1 MREFITSTTIK
12 NQIAIITLDSFAAL
26 SALSHALIDE
36 LSNVIKAF
44 DEDSNILCT
53 IITGYGDKAFCAG
66 ADLKERV
73 DMTQDEV
80 MDTVDKI
87 GSLVTQIENMKMPII
102 AAINGLAFG
111 GGLELAIACDIR
123 LAEKQAKMGLTET
136 SLAVI
141 PGAGGTQRLSRLI
154 GISHAKYMIYT
165 AQPIDA
171 NHAFEIGLVQNVT
184 ETGESLNQAVEIAK
198 RITQN
203 GPIAI
208 KAAKKAI
215 DSGYDLPLKEA
226 LEYERSCYLDTL
238 ETTDRIEGLN
248 SFVEKRKPNYKG
260 E

>member
-12 NQIAIITLDSFAAL
+12 NQIAIITLDRFSAL
-26 SALSHALIDE
+26 NALSHALIDE

-44 DEDSNILCT
+44 DEDPNILCT

-73 DMTQDEV
+73 HMTEDEV

-87 GSLVTQIENMKMPII
+87 GSLVSQIEHMKMAVI

-123 LAEKQAKMGLTET
+123 IAEKQAKMGLTET

-154 GISHAKYMIYT
+154 GIAHTKYMIYS

-171 NHAFEIGLVQNVT
+171 THAFDIGLVQNVT
-184 ETGESLNQAVEIAK
+184 ETGESLNKAVEIAK

-215 DSGYDLPLKEA
+215 DQGYDLPIDKA
-226 LEYERSCYLDTL
+226 LEHERNCYLDTL
-238 ETTDRIEGLN
+238 ETTDRIEGLQ
-248 SFVEKRKPNYKG
+248 SFVEKRKPHYK
-260 E
+260 EN

>member
-12 NQIAIITLDSFAAL
+12 NQIAIITLDRFSAL
-26 SALSHALIDE
+26 NALSHALIDE

-44 DEDSNILCT
+44 DEDSNIHCT